1 MPLTRRD
8 TLGLATTLAA
18 TTLAATLIRVPRA
31 AGAAKI
37 EAVVFDAFPIFD
49 PRPIF
54 AGLDTLVPGRGKEL
68 GDLWRTRQ
76 FEYTWLRTAAGQ
88 YEDFWDVTRD
98 ALTYAAEALK
108 IDVSTHQADTIMDAY
123 LGLKAWPEARAA
135 LDTLKTSGLR
145 LGFLSNFTPHMLQAA
160 IGSAGLEGYFEHVLS
175 TDLIGTFKPDPNA
188 YRMPTDAFDLPID
201 RILFVPF
208 AGWDAAGAKWFG
220 YDTFWV
226 NRLGTPPEVLGVRAD
241 GTGTNL
247 DDLVA
252 YLRARA

>member
-8 TLGLATTLAA
+8 ALGLTTTFAA
-18 TTLAATLIRVPRA
+18 TALAGTLIRMPRA
-31 AGAAKI
+31 AAAEKI

-54 AGLDTLVPGRGKEL
+54 AGLDKIVPGRGKTL

-76 FEYTWLRTAAGQ
+76 FEYTWLRTAAGE
-88 YEDFWDVTRD
+88 YEDFWKITRN

-108 IDVSTHQADTIMDAY
+108 IDLSAEQADAVMDAY
-123 LGLKAWPEARAA
+123 LHLQAWPDARPA
-135 LDTLKTSGLR
+135 LDALRQSGLR
-145 LGFLSNFTPHMLQAA
+145 LGFLSNFTPAMLEAA
-160 IGSAGLEGYFEHVLS
+160 IESAGLQGYFDQVLS

-188 YRMPTDAFDLPID
+188 YRMPTDAFDLPVAK
-201 RILFVPF
+201 ILFVPF

-220 YDTFWV
+220 YETFWV
-226 NRLGTPPEVLGVRAD
+226 NRLGTPPEALGVRAD
-241 GTGTNL
+241 GSGRNL

>member
-8 TLGLATTLAA
+8 TLALAA
-18 TTLAATLIRVPRA
+18 TTLAAMLIRMPRA
-31 AGAAKI
+31 GAAAKI

-54 AGLDTLVPGRGKEL
+54 ASLDTLVPGRGKEL

-108 IDVSTHQADTIMDAY
+108 IDVSPQQADTIMDAY

-135 LDTLKTSGLR
+135 LDTLKKSGLR
-145 LGFLSNFTPHMLQAA
+145 LGFLSNFTPPMLQAA
-160 IGSAGLEGYFEHVLS
+160 IGSAGLEGYFEQVLS
-175 TDLIGTFKPDPNA
+175 TDLIGTFKPDPNT
-188 YRMPTDAFDLPID
+188 YRMLTDAFDVPVD

-208 AGWDAAGAKWFG
+208 AGWDMAGAKWFG
-220 YDTFWV
+220 YETFWV
-226 NRLGTPPEVLGVRAD
+226 NRLGLPSEKLGVQTD
-241 GTGTNL
+241 GMGRNL
-247 DDLVA
+247 DDLVT
-252 YLRARA
+252 YLQART